1 MKGVRPK
8 MTSIEAIA
16 TDKAAVPRARWLRII
31 PAVIIVYIVAYMD
44 RTNIAIAMAG
54 GMSSELGMTASFA
67 GLAAGIFFIGYIF
80 LQIPGGQIAER
91 LSAKKFIAGTIVV
104 WGGVAALTGLV
115 RTQNEMLLIRFVL
128 GVAEGGVY
136 PAILALIGHWF
147 PNEEK
152 ARAIAFFQMNL
163 AVASIITA
171 PLSGWLIQSMG
182 WREMFVIEGVL
193 SLALLL
199 IWIPMVADSPEKA
212 KWLDPRE
219 RAWLDARFAEDKA
232 KAVVVENVSVRTAV
246 GDANLWK
253 LVAIYFFFQ
262 VGFYG
267 FALWMPVIIKQLTG
281 SGMTTVGF
289 LTALPYILCIA
300 GQFYIANRCDL
311 TMNRRLY
318 TAIPMIGF
326 AACLTLSVLLEG
338 NMWVS
343 YGMIVLC
350 GFFLQAYAG
359 PFWTLPPLL
368 FPSNVVGGVRGT
380 INALGNLGG
389 FIGPFLVGYL
399 TTTFS
404 KDVGLSFLI
413 GALVIA
419 SVLLYTLPKVTSKAP
434 R

>member
-1 MKGVRPK
+1 MSAPLE
-8 MTSIEAIA
+8 S
-16 TDKAAVPRARWLRII
+16 VPRGRWMRII

-54 GMSSELGMTASFA
+54 GMNADLGMTASFA
-67 GLAAGIFFIGYIF
+67 GLAAGIFFVGYIF

-91 LSAKKFIAGTIVV
+91 LSAKKFIAWTIVA
-104 WGGVAALTGLV
+104 WGGFAALTGFV
-115 RTQNEMLLIRFVL
+115 QSQNQMLAIRFIL

-147 PNEEK
+147 PNQEK

-163 AVASIITA
+163 AIASIITA
-171 PLSGWLIQSMG
+171 PLSGWLIESHG
-182 WREMFVIEGVL
+182 WRQMFVIEGVL

-199 IWIPMVADSPEKA
+199 IWIPLVSDTPAKA
-212 KWLDPRE
+212 RWLSSEE

-232 KAVVVENVSVRTAV
+232 KAVVAENVSVRTVA
-246 GDANLWK
+246 GDINLWR
-253 LVAIYFFFQ
+253 LIAIYFFFQ

-267 FALWMPVIIKQLTG
+267 FALWMPAIIKQLTG
-281 SGMTTVGF
+281 SGMATVG
-289 LTALPYILCIA
+289 LLSALPYVLCIA
-300 GQFYIANRCDL
+300 GQYVIADRCDK
-311 TMNRRLY
+311 TMNRRLF
-318 TAIPMIGF
+318 TAVPMIGF
-326 AACLTLSVLLEG
+326 ALCLSLSILLEG
-338 NMWVS
+338 QVWVS
-343 YGMIVLC
+343 YAMIVCC

-368 FPSNVVGGVRGT
+368 FASNVVGGVRGT

-404 KDVGLSFLI
+404 KNVGLSVLI
-413 GALVIA
+413 GSLLIAVAL
-419 SVLLYTLPKVTSKAP
+419 LFTLPRITAKAP

>member
-1 MKGVRPK
+1 
-8 MTSIEAIA
+8 MTQLQATAAQVASI
-16 TDKAAVPRARWLRII
+16 PRGRWLRII

-67 GLAAGIFFIGYIF
+67 GLAAGIFFVGYIF

-91 LSAKKFIAGTIVV
+91 LSAKKFIAWTIVV
-104 WGGVAALTGLV
+104 WGGIAALTGLV
-115 RTQNEMLLIRFVL
+115 RTQNEMLLIRFIL

-147 PNEEK
+147 PNQEK

-193 SLALLL
+193 SLCLLM
-199 IWIPMVADSPEKA
+199 IWLPMVSDTPAKA

-219 RAWLDARFAEDKA
+219 RAWLDECFAIDRA
-232 KAVVVENVSVRTAV
+232 NATTVETVSVRTVA
-246 GDANLWK
+246 GDTNLWK

-281 SGMTTVGF
+281 SGMTIVGV

-300 GQFYIANRCDL
+300 GQYYIADRCDR

-318 TAIPMIGF
+318 TAVPMIGF
-326 AACLTLSVLLEG
+326 AICLTLSILLEG
-338 NMWVS
+338 QMWVS
-343 YGMIVLC
+343 YAMIVLC

-399 TTTFS
+399 TTAFS
-404 KDVGLSFLI
+404 KDVGLSVLI
-413 GALVIA
+413 GALLLA
-419 SVLLYTLPKVTSKAP
+419 ALLLYTLPSVTSKAP